1 MEMLPALYNHLD
13 SMQWRYATK
22 SYDPSLIL
30 DKETL
35 YALQEILRLTPTT
48 MGLQLWRFVMVR
60 NLELRKKLVPLCNR
74 LHAGH
79 GEHHIL
85 SASQLIVFARPAKFE
100 EALIDKHIEHV
111 SYVRGQTISELH
123 SYSASLH
130 HWANNNDESMET
142 WMDHQAYLALG
153 AFISACASARI
164 DSCPI
169 ENFSK
174 DDFDEVLGLKEMH
187 LRSVVACTI
196 GVRSPT
202 DKYAKEKKVR
212 YPVDELIIELP

>member
-1 MEMLPALYNHLD
+1 
-13 SMQWRYATK
+13 MQWRYATK
-22 SYDPSLIL
+22 NYDSSKIL
-30 DKETL
+30 DKEIL

-60 NLELRKKLVPLCNR
+60 NLEVRKKLIPLSN
-74 LHAGH
+74 LTHVGH
-79 GEHHIL
+79 EEQHVL
-85 SASQLIVFARPAKFE
+85 SASHLVVFARPAKFE

-111 SYVRGQTISELH
+111 AYIRGQSISELH
-123 SYSASLH
+123 GYSASLH
-130 HWANNNDESMET
+130 HWASNNIESMES

-153 AFISACASARI
+153 TFISACASARI

-174 DDFDEVLGLKEMH
+174 DGFDEVLGLTERH